1 MRSFILEEGVLNDN
15 ELYIA
20 EDGKVFKGGFIA
32 IVKEY
37 VFQNAWCN
45 REIVK
50 RFRSWT
56 AMEKYITRKYPEF
69 EIYDL

>member
-15 ELYIA
+15 ELYIT
-20 EDGKVFKGGFIA
+20 EEGKVFKGGFIA

-56 AMEKYITRKYPEF
+56 VMEKYITRKYPEF
-69 EIYDL
+69 DIYDL